1 MSIFDTDIRHPVED
15 LLTRARKVVCNNVRH
30 ALIHLDADSDYLVR
44 KIGWDLEDE
53 GLWVDRSKPEEDQIY
68 KKIFGIKVKKEGYMS
83 SLKSLEEYEMET
95 PYYKVSLC
103 WGQPAEF
110 YNSDHIIPGYSI
122 DMYVGINGIIHGD
135 I

>member
-15 LLTRARKVVCNNVRH
+15 LLIRAQKVVCDTVRH
-30 ALIHLDADSDYLVR
+30 SLINYHTDPGYLAEQ
-44 KIGWDLEDE
+44 IEWGLEDE
-53 GLWVDRSKPEEDQIY
+53 GLWLDRDKDKQEEDQIY
-68 KKIFGIKVKKEGYMS
+68 KKIFGIKVKKEGYCVRI
-83 SLKSLEEYEMET
+83 

-103 WGQPAEF
+103 WGRPSEF
-110 YNSDHIIPGYSI
+110 FNSNHIIPGYSI

>member
-1 MSIFDTDIRHPVED
+1 MSIFDTDIRYPVED
-15 LLTRARKVVCNNVRH
+15 LLTRVREVVCDAVEQS
-30 ALIHLDADSDYLVR
+30 LIHYCDEPDYLLR
-44 KIGWDLEDE
+44 IIGWRLERE
-53 GLWVDRSKPEEDQIY
+53 GLWMDRDKPEEDQIY
-68 KKIFGIKVKKEGYMS
+68 KKIFGIKVKKEGY
-83 SLKSLEEYEMET
+83 KRGI

-110 YNSDHIIPGYSI
+110 HHSDHIIPGYSI